1 MKINAFAL
9 LVGMATTTTG
19 TAFVF
24 PARQSSSL
32 VTSHQR
38 FASATARPPTSSLSM
53 STLDKVPSKASKV
66 KDVIETVHCIPL
78 NEISLSDLP
87 KVGG

>member
-1 MKINAFAL
+1 M
-9 LVGMATTTTG
+9 TTG

-32 VTSHQR
+32 ATSRQS
-38 FASATARPPTSSLSM
+38 FASATVPTSSLSM
-53 STLDKVPSKASKV
+53 STLDKVPSKTSKV
-66 KDVIETVHCIPL
+66 KDVMETAHCIPL

>member
-1 MKINAFAL
+1 MKINAFTL
-9 LVGMATTTTG
+9 LVGVATMTTG

-32 VTSHQR
+32 VTSRQR
-38 FASATARPPTSSLSM
+38 FASATAPTSSLSM
-53 STLDKVPSKASKV
+53 STLDKVPSRASKV
-66 KDVIETVHCIPL
+66 KDAMETAHCIPL